1 MSVILVSL
9 DAYAR
14 LRLTMTALMAQ
25 TARRGLEIVIVAPSS
40 DSLNLEEGDM
50 QEFHSFQVVD
60 IGTIRSTGGAVA
72 AGFQRA
78 RASVVA
84 YAEEHSYPFPTW
96 AEALLRAHQKPWGAV
111 GAAVANANPGALSW
125 AHLFAD
131 FGPCV
136 KPASGGITS
145 HLAWHH
151 VSYKREL
158 LSEYDLE
165 QLGDLLET
173 EGFLLRAI
181 ENMGRQLY
189 FEPAAESNHVN
200 ASTFH
205 GLIQCEFL
213 GGRLFAA
220 ARVRHEAWSPA
231 RRLLYMLGSP
241 LVPLLRLG
249 RTVREMRRAGRFD
262 QLVPQILPGVLTALL
277 AHCFGEI
284 LGYAVGRGDAARH
297 RIPCELNR
305 VQFAAIS
312 RKKAARP

>member
-1 MSVILVSL
+1 MSVVVVSL
-9 DAYAR
+9 DDYER
-14 LRLTMTALMAQ
+14 LRLTMRALMAQ
-25 TARRGLEIVIVAPSS
+25 TARSELEIVFVAPSRS
-40 DSLNLEEGDM
+40 LLNLEENDLK
-50 QEFHSFQVVD
+50 EFHSFLVVE

-78 RASVVA
+78 RAPVVA

-96 AEALLRAHQKPWGAV
+96 AEALLQAHQKPWGAV

-125 AHLFAD
+125 AHLFTD

-136 KPASGGITS
+136 KPATGGITS
-145 HLAWHH
+145 QLAWHH

-165 QLGDLLET
+165 QLQDLLET

-200 ASTFH
+200 ASTVR

-220 ARVRHEAWSPA
+220 ARARHEGWSPA
-231 RRLLYMLGSP
+231 RRLLYVLGSP
-241 LVPLLRLG
+241 LVPLLRLR

-262 QLVPQILPGVLTALL
+262 QLFPQILPGLLTALL

-284 LGYAVGRGDAARH
+284 SGYAAGSGDAARH
-297 RIPCELNR
+297 RVPCELNR
-305 VQFAAIS
+305 VQFAASS
-312 RKKAARP
+312 RRKAARP